1 MKIKYRPGI
10 ILFYCMFIIA
20 VIQFTSCKKDSPPNV
35 AIVTPPPTPPPP
47 PPPPYISTS
56 CNGYWICLSGGSFLS
71 VNYTAPHV
79 EPPGAHGASVS
90 TAEKIFFAGG
100 HGDVIMEGDLST
112 VLIYNNVSN
121 TWQNS
126 DLTIPRSYLSGAGA
140 GNKILFAGGKT
151 DQCMYCG
158 SVKYFDAVD
167 IFDVNT
173 YSKNSGRLSEPRA
186 DLASV
191 NVGNKVY
198 FIGGKTLQGY
208 SRKMDVY
215 DANLDTW
222 SVLEIPNS
230 RANAGAAVI
239 GNKIYIS
246 GGINAGGPLKIID
259 IYDTGTGAWSVLQAP
274 NEHPNATVI
283 TLNNKIFIAGGDGI
297 GNRSLDIFN
306 ATDNTW
312 KVMQL
317 SDSRYDMATAIANN
331 KIIFLGGNYSN
342 KVDTYNDN
350 TGLLIHSTLNESV
363 AGVNAGS
370 VGGRCFFTPFLFEK
384 GWSMYGGVIIIQP

>member
-1 MKIKYRPGI
+1 MKIKYKPGI
-10 ILFYCMFIIA
+10 ILFYCVFIIA
-20 VIQFTSCKKDSPPNV
+20 VTSITSCKKVEPANV
-35 AIVTPPPTPPPP
+35 AIVTPPPPPPP
-47 PPPPYISTS
+47 PPPPISSS
-56 CNGYWICLSGGSFLS
+56 CAEYWVCAEASYFLS
-71 VNYTAPHV
+71 VYYTGGFNT
-79 EPPGAHGASVS
+79 PGAHGASVS

-100 HGDVIMEGDLST
+100 HGDVIMDGDIST
-112 VLIYNNVSN
+112 VLIYNNVLN
-121 TWQNS
+121 TWQGS
-126 DLTIPRSYLSGAGA
+126 DLTIPRSYLSGAAA
-140 GNKILFAGGKT
+140 GNKVLFAGGKT
-151 DQCMYCG
+151 DQCLYCG

-173 YSKNSGRLSEPRA
+173 YSKNIGRLSEPRA

-191 NVGNKVY
+191 NFGNKAY

-215 DANLDTW
+215 DANSDTW

-259 IYDTGTGAWSVLQAP
+259 IYDAVTGAWSVLQAP
-274 NEHPNATVI
+274 NEHPNATVV
-283 TLNNKIFIAGGDGI
+283 TLNNKIFIAGGDGN

-306 ATDNTW
+306 AIDNTW

-317 SDSRYDMATAIANN
+317 SDSRYDMATAVANN
-331 KIIFLGGNYSN
+331 KIIFLGGNYSKN
-342 KVDTYNDN
+342 VDTYNDN
-350 TGLLIHSTLNESV
+350 TGLLLHSTLSEGV

-370 VGGRCFFTPFLFEK
+370 VGDRCFFTPFLYEK
-384 GWSMYGGVIIIQP
+384 GWSMAGTVIIIQP